1 MRSSESASD
10 NDIRANRCERNVL
23 SDQPSET
30 HAIVNA
36 LRNVA
41 FDDDVTLVRF
51 LHHDP
56 GRYSSFGGLGE
67 TAKYTV
73 GRSMYETD
81 SVPAHWVELC
91 NDALLVEEVWVPTR
105 FNALTFA
112 QAGVS
117 PDRLHVLPEPVDTAL
132 FSPAAAKPPAASD
145 GGLRFEGVGTL
156 HPIVTV
162 LPCVHAPAP
171 VAQPA
176 ATGSLASATCVALVL
191 SFMPV
196 ATCSAFRG

>member
-1 MRSSESASD
+1 M
-10 NDIRANRCERNVL
+10 L

-41 FDDDVTLVRF
+41 FEDDVTLVRF

-91 NDALLVEEVWVPTR
+91 NDASLVEVR
-105 FNALTFA
+105 
-112 QAGVS
+112 
-117 PDRLHVLPEPVDTAL
+117 RLFDSKRGELWQNEANCHE
-132 FSPAAAKPPAASD
+132 F
-145 GGLRFEGVGTL
+145 R
-156 HPIVTV
+156 PI
-162 LPCVHAPAP
+162 LDE
-171 VAQPA
+171 
-176 ATGSLASATCVALVL
+176 
-191 SFMPV
+191 F
-196 ATCSAFRG
+196 

>member
-1 MRSSESASD
+1 M
-10 NDIRANRCERNVL
+10 L

-41 FDDDVTLVRF
+41 FEDGATLVRF

-91 NDALLVEEVWVPTR
+91 NDASLVEEVWVPTR

-117 PDRLHVLPEPVDTAL
+117 PDRLHVLPEPVDTGDPSHCTWDVERRGE
-132 FSPAAAKPPAASD
+132 FSP
-145 GGLRFEGVGTL
+145 L
-156 HPIVTV
+156 
-162 LPCVHAPAP
+162 
-171 VAQPA
+171 
-176 ATGSLASATCVALVL
+176 GSLAGCFLALGSGLGLVGTA
-191 SFMPV
+191 S
-196 ATCSAFRG
+196 SRR

>member
-1 MRSSESASD
+1 M
-10 NDIRANRCERNVL
+10 L

-36 LRNVA
+36 LRNAA
-41 FDDDVTLVRF
+41 FEDDVTLVRF

-67 TAKYTV
+67 TAQYTV

-91 NDALLVEEVWVPTR
+91 NDASLVEEVWVPTR

-117 PDRLHVLPEPVDTAL
+117 PDRLHVLPEPVSCHDIA
-132 FSPAAAKPPAASD
+132 
-145 GGLRFEGVGTL
+145 G
-156 HPIVTV
+156 IW
-162 LPCVHAPAP
+162 
-171 VAQPA
+171 VA
-176 ATGSLASATCVALVL
+176 
-191 SFMPV
+191 F
-196 ATCSAFRG
+196 F